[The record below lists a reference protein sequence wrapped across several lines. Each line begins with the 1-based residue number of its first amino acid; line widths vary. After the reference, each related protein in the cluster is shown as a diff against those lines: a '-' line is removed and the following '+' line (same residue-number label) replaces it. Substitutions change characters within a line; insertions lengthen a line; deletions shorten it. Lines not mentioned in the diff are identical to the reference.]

1 MKTFRAAVLVLI
13 FALVHSGVAFAQSQ
27 PAATGGKIQIP
38 PFSKHVLDNGLT
50 VVLMEYHRLPLVEL
64 QLTVRGGSSVDP
76 DTLVGLASMTAGLL
90 KKGTTARSATKIA
103 EDIDFIGGT
112 LNAGAGVDRF
122 GVSSEFL
129 KKDLDAGLTLFAEVV
144 LSPTFPQEELDR
156 ERSQRL
162 ATIEQYKEEPSSV
175 AGLYF
180 ARRVYGN
187 HPYGNPAI
195 GTAASL
201 KKMTRDAVSRFYK
214 ETFLPNNAI
223 LVVVGDFHANEMLE
237 KVKQVFGGWQKG
249 TPRIASASAPTA
261 MKGRKV
267 VVVSKPDVT
276 QTQIRIGNVGIDVR
290 NPDWFA
296 VQVAN
301 SILGNG
307 FTSRLVEEIRV
318 KRSLSYGA
326 RSAFPAYERGG
337 MYLISTFTK
346 NPTTRETIDVAL
358 EEVRKY
364 REKGATKEELLKAQ
378 NYLAGDFAR
387 DLQAP
392 ENLAS
397 NLSEMIFY
405 GFPNDHLETYVQRLK
420 NVTLDDVKRVVQKYF
435 LLDDVIIMVVT
446 NPKETQDSLAGLGPI
461 EVVPLEQAVQ

>member
-1 MKTFRAAVLVLI
+1 
-13 FALVHSGVAFAQSQ
+13 
-27 PAATGGKIQIP
+27 
-38 PFSKHVLDNGLT
+38 
-50 VVLMEYHRLPLVEL
+50 
-64 QLTVRGGSSVDP
+64 
-76 DTLVGLASMTAGLL
+76 
-90 KKGTTARSATKIA
+90 
-103 EDIDFIGGT
+103 
-112 LNAGAGVDRF
+112 
-122 GVSSEFL
+122 
-129 KKDLDAGLTLFAEVV
+129 
-144 LSPTFPQEELDR
+144 
-156 ERSQRL
+156 
-162 ATIEQYKEEPSSV
+162 
-175 AGLYF
+175 
-180 ARRVYGN
+180 
-187 HPYGNPAI
+187 
-195 GTAASL
+195 
-201 KKMTRDAVSRFYK
+201 
-214 ETFLPNNAI
+214 
-223 LVVVGDFHANEMLE
+223 MLE
-237 KVKQVFGGWQKG
+237 KVKQVFSGWQKG
-249 TPRIASASAPTA
+249 TPRTAPPSIPTQL
-261 MKGRKV
+261 KGRKV

-276 QTQIRIGNVGIDVR
+276 QTQIRIGNVGIDVK

-420 NVTLDDVKRVVQKYF
+420 SVTLDDIKRVVQRYF
-435 LLDDVIIMVVT
+435 LLDDIIIMVVT
-446 NPKETQDSLAGLGPI
+446 NPKET
-461 EVVPLEQAVQ
+461 